1 MAKLTLTDPSTN
13 FQSTTQISANNTLIE
28 AAIENT
34 LSRDGTTPNQMQAS
48 LDMNGYS
55 IINEATGLDLATGVV
70 NLQVVTTAANLKSY
84 MESAS
89 AKTVLVT
96 TAIVMTDDI
105 TGNALSHLWVCGLG
119 SITTTGFTF
128 VSNGPITAPSKQ
140 IFLGSGTATMSGP
153 GIINAAWTTGTEGYT
168 FNSSITLGAD
178 DDLIGSATSDIIW
191 NTDKFTVA
199 GDTGNTSVGGTLG
212 ITGILTPSGGIAR
225 TKQYTINALAGKSG
239 ATTGWTVT
247 GSDTGSAKC
256 PASKTAA
263 TLVVPVT
270 IPLAV
275 GWTITAYTVTGQI
288 ESAAGAVTLDV
299 DLRKLTAA
307 TADLTDAS
315 VGAITQVSKTADY
328 TIAETKTG
336 LSEVIAAT
344 ESFYFLCTATT
355 AGSTDIDLQGFTI
368 TVTEI

>member
-1 MAKLTLTDPSTN
+1 MAKLTLLDPTTN
-13 FQSTTQISANNTLIE
+13 FQSTSQIAANNQLIE
-28 AAIENT
+28 TAFENT
-34 LSRDGTTPNQMQAS
+34 VSRDGSTPNAMQTS

-55 IINEATGLDLATGVV
+55 IINEAAGLDLATGVV
-70 NLQVVTTAANLKSY
+70 NLQVVTTADDLKTY
-84 MESAS
+84 METAS

-96 TAIVMTDDI
+96 TDIAMTADI

-119 SITTTGFTF
+119 SITTTGYTF
-128 VSNGPITAPSKQ
+128 ISNGPITAPSKQ

-168 FNSSITLGAD
+168 FNSSIT
-178 DDLIGSATSDIIW
+178 AT
-191 NTDKFTVA
+191 
-199 GDTGNTSVGGTLG
+199 
-212 ITGILTPSGGIAR
+212 GGISR
-225 TKQYTINALAGKSG
+225 SKQYTINALVGKAG
-239 ATTGWTVT
+239 ATAGWTVT
-247 GSDTGSAKC
+247 GSNTGSAKC